1 MKKFVRSIALVAT
14 ATIAAGT
21 LVAGLG
27 GVAHA
32 GTAPPWEPDANS
44 VGGLAFFNST
54 GQQITGGNLTDSPI
68 AAYVEGASTVRAGD
82 QKATLYGY
90 VPVAGTSPGTW
101 SGEALG
107 SSTSYPN
114 ASAPAPLTT
123 STLPV
128 ETGSSGDETVATL
141 EADLPNTNAV
151 GSGYAGLYQLRLKT
165 TATGKSPNTTYDSAD
180 IQITGSTW
188 SVVYTAQTTTA
199 TTTTLA
205 VAPVSPQVGGT
216 NETLTATVSPSAA
229 TGTVQFEN
237 GGVAIGAPVAV
248 TGGTAATTTS
258 TLPVGT
264 DSLSAVFTP
273 TVVAAPF
280 ATYSGSTGTASLTVT
295 QPPAAS
301 TVTALSINPT
311 TAAADTSVA
320 LTAALTSSG
329 SALASG
335 AGQVS
340 FYDNG
345 TSTVDTATGT
355 LLGTV
360 ALGSGGIATL
370 NYSSFATGTH
380 NIVASFAPTSLTTYQ
395 ASLSLSL
402 PFVATAPT
410 YAPDAQTVDVSIPAG
425 TLTITTPYDP
435 SNPFNLGTAV
445 LDPADSKFTA
455 SASFGTPA
463 TDGTNAGGVTVTDT
477 RAGQQGWSASAVA
490 SNFTDGATPTPD
502 VINAQDL
509 TFTNVQAQYLT
520 GNALQSGVVTTAIGN
535 TAIYGPTATGTDGL
549 GGVHQFASAPVG
561 DSDGSV
567 YINGLLTLVAPTST
581 PAGSYTAT
589 ITFTIS

>member
-1 MKKFVRSIALVAT
+1 MKKFIRSIALVAT
-14 ATIAAGT
+14 ATVAAGS

-32 GTAPPWEPDANS
+32 GTAPPWEPDASS
-44 VGGLAFFNST
+44 VGGLAFFNT
-54 GQQITGGNLTDSPI
+54 AGQQITGGNLTDSPI

-82 QKATLYGY
+82 QKATLYGCL
-90 VPVAGTSPGTW
+90 PVAGTAPGTW

-107 SSTSYPN
+107 SSTTYPN
-114 ASAPAPLTT
+114 TSAPAPLNTA
-123 STLPV
+123 TLPV

-141 EADLPNTNAV
+141 EADLPNTNSA

-205 VAPVSPQVGGT
+205 VTPGSPQVAGT
-216 NETLTATVSPSAA
+216 NETLTATVSPAAA
-229 TGTVQFEN
+229 TGTVQFED
-237 GGVAIGAPVAV
+237 GTTAIGSPVAV
-248 TGGTAATTTS
+248 TGGTASTTTS
-258 TLPVGT
+258 ALPVGT
-264 DSLSAVFTP
+264 DNLSAVFTP

-280 ATYSGSTGTASLTVT
+280 ATYSGSTGTASFTVSPT
-295 QPPAAS
+295 PAAN
-301 TVTALSINPT
+301 TVTALAINPT

-320 LTAALTSSG
+320 LTASVASGG

-345 TSTVDTATGT
+345 TSTADTATGT

-360 ALGSGGIATL
+360 ALGSGGVATL
-370 NYSSFATGTH
+370 DYSAFAVGTH
-380 NIVASFAPTSLTTYQ
+380 DIVASFAPTSLATYN

-402 PFVATAPT
+402 PFVATTPLYT
-410 YAPDAQTVDVSIPAG
+410 PDPQTVNVSIPSG
-425 TLTITTPYDP
+425 TLTITTPYGP

-455 SASFGTPA
+455 SAQFGTPG
-463 TDGTNAGGVTVTDT
+463 TDGTNAGGVTITDT
-477 RAGQQGWSASAVA
+477 RAGQQGWTASAVS
-490 SNFTDGATPTPD
+490 SNFTDGAVPTPD

-509 TFTNVQAQYLT
+509 TFTNVQAQYIT
-520 GNALQSGVVTTAIGN
+520 GNALQTGVLTSNIGN
-535 TAIYGPTATGTDGL
+535 SAIYGPTATGTDGL
-549 GGVHQFASAPVG
+549 GGTHPFATAPVG
-561 DSDGSV
+561 GSDGSV
-567 YINGLLTLVAPTST
+567 FINGLLTLVAPTST
-581 PAGSYTAT
+581 PSGQYTAT